1 MSLEELQ
8 NCEDNDVR
16 LFTMTY
22 PHIAEKVVK
31 WFKEDSV
38 YIFELND
45 GRFVEYD
52 WLDNTHRYIMNPE
65 EKQNRDD
72 IEWRKEFSYKL
83 KKRMA
88 RMRMTQIELSRRC
101 GISTRIILRYTQGI
115 SIPSA
120 YNLEK
125 IAYALKCDIKDLI

>member
-1 MSLEELQ
+1 
-8 NCEDNDVR
+8 
-16 LFTMTY
+16 
-22 PHIAEKVVK
+22 
-31 WFKEDSV
+31 
-38 YIFELND
+38 
-45 GRFVEYD
+45 
-52 WLDNTHRYIMNPE
+52 MNPE

-115 SIPSA
+115 SIPRA